1 MNDVNK
7 VANPID
13 AGPAFPEGLPLV
25 RPRVRDADAV
35 AETIRGIVASGILTN
50 GPFVRRFEHAA
61 AEYLDVRNCI
71 AVSSCTAGL
80 MLVLRAANL
89 KGDVIVPSF
98 TFAATAHAVAWNGLH
113 TIFADIDPETLTL
126 SPAAAERAA
135 GIRTSAILA
144 THLYG
149 TPCDVEALAAV
160 AEHAGL
166 QLFFDAAHAFGSRH
180 GGRPIGGFGAAEVFS
195 LSPTKVLFAA
205 EGGLIAT
212 NDDAL
217 AERCRIGRDYGHPGD
232 YNCRFVGLNAR
243 MSELHAVVALA
254 SLEDL
259 DARIDE
265 RNAIVGTLREAL
277 GELPGIGFPVV
288 PEGDRSTFKDFTML
302 VDPDDFGMN
311 ADALGAALGEDG
323 VETKRYYA
331 PPVHRMTA
339 YEGVTASN
347 GTLPA
352 TNLASARALTLP
364 LWAGMTEELV
374 MRLVEAVR
382 RIQRGVRTY
391 DE

>member
-1 MNDVNK
+1 MNDANQ
-7 VANPID
+7 VAPTTST
-13 AGPAFPEGLPLV
+13 GPAFPDGLPLV

-35 AETIRGIVASGILTN
+35 ADAVRGIVESGILTN
-50 GPFVRRFEHAA
+50 GPFVRRFEQAA
-61 AEYLDVRNCI
+61 AEYLGVRNCI

-89 KGDVIVPSF
+89 KGDVILPSF

-113 TIFADIDPETLTL
+113 PMFADIDPETLTL

-135 GIRTSAILA
+135 GFRTSAILA

-149 TPCDVEALAAV
+149 TPCDIEGLAAV

-180 GGRPIGGFGAAEVFS
+180 DDRPIGGFGSAEVFS

-205 EGGLIAT
+205 EGGLIST

-217 AERCRIGRDYGHPGD
+217 AEQCRIGRDYGHPGD

-243 MSELHAVVALA
+243 MSEVHAAIALA

-265 RNAIVGTLREAL
+265 RNGTVVKLRDGL
-277 GELPGIGFPVV
+277 GRLPGIGFPVL
-288 PEGDRSTFKDFTML
+288 PNGDRSTFKDFTIL
-302 VDPDDFGMN
+302 VDAEGFGMN
-311 ADALGAALGEDG
+311 ADELGAALGAEG

-339 YEGVTASN
+339 YEGFTASN
-347 GTLPA
+347 GSLQA
-352 TNLASARALTLP
+352 TDLASARALTLP
-364 LWAGMTEELV
+364 LWSGMTDDLV
-374 MRLVEAVR
+374 FRLVDAVR
-382 RIQRGVRTY
+382 RIQQGVGTY
-391 DE
+391 GD